1 MVEIFLLDTSTKR
14 SLNIVTFAWTIFYN
28 MLMQHVCNSYKVEND
43 DTLSFSFLYLIY
55 YIQLVK
61 VCSFNGSLLFLFFLI
76 GFSSLL
82 SLVLLP
88 VYHKTPSN
96 PNVPPR
102 TPRLTPRHSAG
113 MILYNRYIETLF
125 L

>member
-1 MVEIFLLDTSTKR
+1 MVELFLLDTSTKR
-14 SLNIVTFAWTIFYN
+14 SLNIVPFAWTIFYN
-28 MLMQHVCNSYKVEND
+28 MLMQMSVIVFKVEND
-43 DTLSFSFLYLIY
+43 DKLSFSFVYLIY
-55 YIQLVK
+55 YIQLVN

-82 SLVLLP
+82 SPALLP

-113 MILYNRYIETLF
+113 MILCNRYIETLF